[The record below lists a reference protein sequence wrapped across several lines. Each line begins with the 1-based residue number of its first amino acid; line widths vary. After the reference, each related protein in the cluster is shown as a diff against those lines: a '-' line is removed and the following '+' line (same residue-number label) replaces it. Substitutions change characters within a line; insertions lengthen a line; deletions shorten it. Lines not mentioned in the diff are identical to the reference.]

1 MHVSERYFT
10 APNTTYTF
18 ITHLKIAR
26 VDQNGVDNT
35 FSLQSLEKIIWE
47 DAQAG
52 KIILDIT
59 SISEYQ
65 NYYLYEVSSK
75 TWIDLP
81 FYADDNLLL
90 YAVSAS
96 ASGLTVPIR
105 QYSYLTSSWSTAI
118 DSLNGFSNGQY
129 VFPLTPNC
137 PIFITSSINITV
149 ATPTT
154 FSWAINAYNDLVYP
168 HTVPNAVETVYYPI
182 GSSQATYNLA
192 AGNHTLTISS
202 STYNPI
208 QTYKYEINATTN
220 NNEKVR
226 NPNLSGSNYLVPGSP
241 TYGDLPFNWIS
252 KDESFNDNNSWSS
265 IEIFGAPDS
274 TGQINLIPGYIGGAY
289 LYTNDDFGG
298 VLITNTVGGYN
309 VFDGINGTF
318 YNIEIEIPPPTQ
330 LNYLNVGQYGIFGPA
345 LQTLTCS
352 LYKQDPTDPN
362 HIVGYI
368 PSGAYGTFNFTR
380 SKITNDNAIC
390 IVAPVSS
397 SNAYKFLN
405 NEDPNIGGY
414 INTPYILPTIT
425 RVSAQVTSSVI
436 VNNLTLR
443 VTQSNTTN
451 TATSSLIFEPYLAS
465 NFRYSD
471 SDVLMNNASQNDISQ
486 YHRRVL
492 YDVDS
497 VIPSN
502 IEQIISGTAELAE
515 VNDYLF
521 NANAS
526 VLPRYLG
533 VRSESPGVNQNT
545 TFGGLGVLPN
555 VESLQTYFAYY
566 DYITSSY
573 AELLNKSVA
582 HILYL
587 IDKDS
592 NVLVP
597 TLSSSYYYNL
607 IDNFETN
614 KNVNINLNNLEGIS
628 IIGLKNVL
636 RPGAI
641 PWGIC
646 ASQTGSGLN
655 IQPTM
660 SFSNNTSTV
669 LVPNYASLVNGT
681 SPSQTFP
688 IINGGSTTIINF
700 DNIVYN
706 GPETTIS
713 LVDDDFLIDTTSPNV
728 LLNLKLEGSLSLTR
742 IYGGNPSN
750 IVGVVIYCQESPNG
764 SSWTNIDQKQ
774 VQITYGTSTYI
785 NLDFTQFT
793 AISGKYYRLVL
804 YHGSG
809 YFTVQLSNGKISLS
823 QNPIPTD
830 AGIVTSSY
838 WITGSSSKNILTG
851 SQFLKLYN
859 SYKAY
864 QLNYADSGYKNF
876 LEFGPRPSD
885 EIRFEGDENQVYS
898 IYNVTSD
905 NNALYL
911 ELDRDI
917 VNGTNINS
925 FLIRRYEPHPNYIT
939 LDWNGSG
946 YTNGDGFLF
955 PEYPSSDL
963 TQNFDKV
970 IIELKEKGII

>member
-1 MHVSERYFT
+1 M
-10 APNTTYTF
+10 
-18 ITHLKIAR
+18 KI
-26 VDQNGVDNT
+26 
-35 FSLQSLEKIIWE
+35 
-47 DAQAG
+47 
-52 KIILDIT
+52 
-59 SISEYQ
+59 
-65 NYYLYEVSSK
+65 
-75 TWIDLP
+75 
-81 FYADDNLLL
+81 
-90 YAVSAS
+90 
-96 ASGLTVPIR
+96 
-105 QYSYLTSSWSTAI
+105 
-118 DSLNGFSNGQY
+118 
-129 VFPLTPNC
+129 
-137 PIFITSSINITV
+137 
-149 ATPTT
+149 
-154 FSWAINAYNDLVYP
+154 
-168 HTVPNAVETVYYPI
+168 
-182 GSSQATYNLA
+182 
-192 AGNHTLTISS
+192 
-202 STYNPI
+202 
-208 QTYKYEINATTN
+208 
-220 NNEKVR
+220 
-226 NPNLSGSNYLVPGSP
+226 
-241 TYGDLPFNWIS
+241 
-252 KDESFNDNNSWSS
+252 
-265 IEIFGAPDS
+265 
-274 TGQINLIPGYIGGAY
+274 
-289 LYTNDDFGG
+289 
-298 VLITNTVGGYN
+298 
-309 VFDGINGTF
+309 
-318 YNIEIEIPPPTQ
+318 
-330 LNYLNVGQYGIFGPA
+330 
-345 LQTLTCS
+345 
-352 LYKQDPTDPN
+352 
-362 HIVGYI
+362 
-368 PSGAYGTFNFTR
+368 
-380 SKITNDNAIC
+380 
-390 IVAPVSS
+390 
-397 SNAYKFLN
+397 
-405 NEDPNIGGY
+405 
-414 INTPYILPTIT
+414 
-425 RVSAQVTSSVI
+425 
-436 VNNLTLR
+436 
-443 VTQSNTTN
+443 
-451 TATSSLIFEPYLAS
+451 LIFEPYLAS